1 MKNGNSCSYFERLTF
16 GFVLVICMLS
26 YQDEHSH
33 MKLSEQFK
41 QHTIKRLYVSLTAG
55 LPTPVAGLPTPVAG
69 RVEVPVGRDPNNRIR
84 MTAVAGPVNS
94 RKARHAAS
102 RYKVIEILAGGS
114 CSLVEWKLET
124 GRTHQVLHDTTLR
137 KWFMIRTYAKYLGV
151 PLLGDEVYG
160 GTKNMVFSLLR
171 PRTPISLQS
180 KVVKMVSRLD
190 RPCLHA
196 LTLGFQHPHTGE
208 QAHFSCEPPADFAE
222 ILSQLRRIGSET
234 VSFSKRQIY

>member
-102 RYKVIEILAGGS
+102 R
-114 CSLVEWKLET
+114 
-124 GRTHQVLHDTTLR
+124 
-137 KWFMIRTYAKYLGV
+137 
-151 PLLGDEVYG
+151 
-160 GTKNMVFSLLR
+160 
-171 PRTPISLQS
+171 
-180 KVVKMVSRLD
+180 
-190 RPCLHA
+190 
-196 LTLGFQHPHTGE
+196 
-208 QAHFSCEPPADFAE
+208 
-222 ILSQLRRIGSET
+222 
-234 VSFSKRQIY
+234 